1 MIGWQAI
8 LYRKKCP
15 QLIVDTFAWI
25 YVRTIF
31 LLKLEPALI
40 QKFDLSPIF
49 GLKSLD
55 KLFDQPVRHPISPPH
70 TISQPD
76 YFIICRQGVVCVR
89 MRGNF
94 QKSQSER
101 AEGAKCYFLCLII
114 SDGKMF

>member
-1 MIGWQAI
+1 M
-8 LYRKKCP
+8 
-15 QLIVDTFAWI
+15 
-25 YVRTIF
+25 
-31 LLKLEPALI
+31 LKLEPTLI

-76 YFIICRQGVVCVR
+76 YFIICQQGVVCVR

-94 QKSQSER
+94 YISHISHLYTAPPLISLQQSHSSPAR
-101 AEGAKCYFLCLII
+101 GPVHR
-114 SDGKMF
+114 GK